1 MYKVTTVRIREDI
14 YREAKRRGIIISK
27 VLEKTLEQ
35 IIEEERRKERERLKK
50 QVARIAARI
59 KIETVREALDELR
72 R

>member
-14 YREAKRRGIIISK
+14 YREAKRRGIVFSQ

-35 IIEEERRKERERLKK
+35 IIEEERRKEREHLKK
-50 QVARIAARI
+50 QIAGIAAKI
-59 KIETVREALDELR
+59 KKETVREALDELR